1 MVGCPAQRTFSSS
14 RVVRLLTL
22 MLLASAGVCLILPA
36 TAMAQRSAAS
46 INGTVKDATGAVVP
60 QATVVLTNTATTVA
74 QTAVTNETGEYI
86 FLNILPGKYTLKVT
100 KEGFQTD
107 TEPDFTLE
115 VNQTTTFDFTLHVGS
130 TTQVVSVEA
139 TAAEIETSTAELGTV
154 VDQKMVNDLP
164 LNGRNF
170 TQLLE
175 LTPGVSPVSVAQN
188 SGGWTAQP
196 LGAFTFPSVNGQT
209 NRSNLF
215 MLDGI
220 NNQGSFESTYAIAPQ
235 IDDIQE
241 FKVQSHN
248 DEAQFGGAL
257 GAIVNVVTKGGTN
270 AFHGDG
276 FEFLR
281 NNVLDARGFFI
292 PPAQKL
298 TPYRQNQFGGTIG
311 GPVMIPRL
319 YDGRNKTFFYASYE
333 GFRLHQAASNLYR
346 VPTAAELGGDL
357 SDFKDNSGN
366 LIQIY
371 NPFSTRPDPNHPGY
385 SLLDPF
391 PGNHIDPNLINPG
404 MLAYATTLF
413 PKPINTG
420 NPNFNGLDT
429 TPFIQLQD
437 EASLRFDRQMS
448 AKDTMFIR
456 YTGVTQPQ
464 HYSGGFGGFV
474 GAVYFHG
481 YNTAISW
488 VHTFAGSA
496 VAQFTFGRNSMQYNN
511 PQKFSNVPSGFLQQI
526 GFSPNFVSSFIGGI
540 SLIPSLSIPGGFAG
554 GGESIS
560 DSHTSNVYEYKG
572 DFSKLWGRHTFKMGA
587 DFASNNFDSVYE
599 NSGVG
604 FATTATSCTF
614 CYAAYQFT
622 QTNGKQGAPAGGVGL
637 ASFLLNVPDNA
648 GLRNV
653 HETEHGGWV
662 DGFYFQ
668 DQWRATDRL
677 TINLGLRYDVTLQP
691 IYGNEKEHT
700 DTAGDVN
707 FNNGTY
713 VLQQLSPPC
722 GNGVG
727 APCIP
732 GGVLPA
738 HVVITPFKN
747 HAIYHNIHDNW
758 QPRVGLAYRLR
769 PALVVHGSY
778 GRFFESWAAITQTA
792 QNFEGA
798 WPQIGQLLSQNLN
811 KDIVPNVSA
820 LNPFGA
826 SNAVPA
832 PSPFLSSGF
841 VQWYMNPL
849 QKNPYSDQW
858 TFGFEQQLHSNTV
871 LTANYVGAR
880 SERLDLGGFYN
891 VALTPG
897 PGDAAT
903 VTSRQPYP
911 YIPPTFYDRDT
922 GHSSYHAFQFSLDK
936 KSASGLSYLIA
947 YTWSKNMS
955 IGCDGWYGVEG
966 CSIQDPYHPEHDRS
980 VAGFDLTHILS
991 FSWSYPMP
999 VGKGRRWSTN
1009 NRALDYTFGN
1019 WALNG
1024 IFFTSSGAPY
1034 SVFTS
1039 GDIANT
1045 GCGCDRANR
1054 VGGVAAVVPNRG
1066 PDQWLNP
1073 AAFVNP
1079 SPFTFGNLGR
1089 NALRADWPRNF
1100 DLSLFREFPV
1110 SESKRFQ
1117 FRAEFFNAFNTP
1129 LFAAPDNGVGD
1140 QHFGQIFSTSNS
1152 ARIIQFALKFYF

>member
-1 MVGCPAQRTFSSS
+1 MMGSSAHRS
-14 RVVRLLTL
+14 FRNARLL
-22 MLLASAGVCLILPA
+22 MLALSASMGLCMILPT
-36 TAMAQRSAAS
+36 TARAQRSAAS

-60 QATVVLTNTATTVA
+60 QATVVLTNTATTVT
-74 QTAVTNETGEYI
+74 QTAVTNGTGDYVV
-86 FLNILPGKYTLKVT
+86 LNILPGRYTLKAS
-100 KEGFQTD
+100 KEGFQTV
-107 TEPDFTLE
+107 TEPEFTLE
-115 VNQTTTFDFTLHVGS
+115 VNQTTTFDFTLPVGV
-130 TTQVVSVEA
+130 TTQMVKVEA
-139 TAAEIETSTAELGTV
+139 AAAEIETSTAELGTV
-154 VDQKMVNDLP
+154 VNQKMVNDLP

-175 LTPGVSPVSVAQN
+175 LTPGVSPISVAQN

-196 LGAFTFPSVNGQT
+196 LGSFTFPSVNGQT

-257 GAIVNVVTKGGTN
+257 GAVVNVVTKGGTN
-270 AFHGDG
+270 TFHGDG

-292 PPAQKL
+292 PPTQKL
-298 TPYRQNQFGGTIG
+298 TPYKQNQFGGTIG
-311 GPVMIPRL
+311 GPVVIPHL
-319 YDGRNKTFFYASYE
+319 YDGHNKTFFYATYE
-333 GFRLHQAASNLYR
+333 RFRLHAGASGLYR

-357 SDFKDNSGN
+357 SDFVDNSGK

-371 NPFSTRPDPNHPGY
+371 NPFSTRPDPNHTGF

-391 PGNHIDPNLINPG
+391 PNNQIPKTLINSN
-404 MLAYATTLF
+404 MLAYAATLF
-413 PKPINTG
+413 PKPIDTG
-420 NPNFNGLDT
+420 KPEFNGLDT
-429 TPFIQLQD
+429 TPFIQLQN
-437 EASLRFDRQMS
+437 EASLRFDRQVS
-448 AKDTMFIR
+448 AKDTMFVR
-456 YTGVTQPQ
+456 YTGMTQPQ
-464 HYSGGFGGFV
+464 HYSGGFGGYV

-481 YNTAISW
+481 YNAAVSW
-488 VHTFAGSA
+488 IHTFAGSA

-511 PQKFSNVPSGFLQQI
+511 PTTFSNVPSGFLQQI
-526 GFSPNFVSSFIGGI
+526 GFSSNFVSAFIGGK
-540 SLIPSLSIPGGFAG
+540 SLIPSLSIPGFVS

-587 DFASNNFDSVYE
+587 DFASNDFEAVYE
-599 NSGVG
+599 SSGVG
-604 FATTATSCTF
+604 FAATATSCTF
-614 CYAAYQFT
+614 CYSAYL
-622 QTNGKQGAPAGGVGL
+622 NSKGLGGAPAGGVGL

-677 TINLGLRYDVTLQP
+677 TVNLGLRYDVTLQP
-691 IYGNEKEHT
+691 IYGNDKERT

-707 FNNGTY
+707 FNDGTY
-713 VLQQLSPPC
+713 VLQQMSPPC

-732 GGVLPA
+732 GGVLPP

-747 HAIYHNIHDNW
+747 HAIYHNIYDNW
-758 QPRVGLAYRLR
+758 QPRAGIAYRLR
-769 PALVVHGSY
+769 PSLVVHGSY
-778 GRFFESWAAITQTA
+778 GRFFENWAAITQTA

-798 WPQIGQLLSQNLN
+798 WPQIGQLLAQNLN
-811 KDIVPNVSA
+811 KPNAVPNVSA
-820 LNPFGA
+820 LDPFSQGA
-826 SNAVPA
+826 GNAIPA
-832 PSPFLSSGF
+832 PSPFLNTGF

-858 TFGFEQQLHSNTV
+858 TFGFEQQLHTNTV

-880 SERLDLGGFYN
+880 SERLDLGGYYN

-922 GHSSYHAFQFSLDK
+922 GHSSYNAFQFSLDK

-966 CSIQDPYHPEHDRS
+966 CSIQDPYHPERDRS

-999 VGKGRRWSTN
+999 LGKGRRWSTN
-1009 NRALDYTFGN
+1009 NRALDYAFGN
-1019 WALNG
+1019 WAFNG
-1024 IFFTSSGAPY
+1024 IFFTSSGPPY
-1034 SVFTS
+1034 SIYTS

-1054 VGGVAAVVPNRG
+1054 VAGVAAEVSNRG

-1073 AAFVNP
+1073 GAFVNP
-1079 SPFTFGNLGR
+1079 AAFTFGNLGR

-1117 FRAEFFNAFNTP
+1117 FRTEFFNALNTP
-1129 LFAAPDNGVGD
+1129 VFGAPDSTVGD
-1140 QHFGQIFSTSNS
+1140 QHFGQIFSTLSSNR